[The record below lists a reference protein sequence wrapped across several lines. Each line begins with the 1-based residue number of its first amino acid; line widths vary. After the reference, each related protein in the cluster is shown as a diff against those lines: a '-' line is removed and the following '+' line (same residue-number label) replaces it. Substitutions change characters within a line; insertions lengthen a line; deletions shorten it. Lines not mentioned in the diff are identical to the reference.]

1 MVDRKIM
8 DLSKIMVS
16 CSEKYTSPIFHT
28 FSQQR
33 PSQNSRELQVFP
45 DEFHGEN
52 MVSGEGVPKTNP
64 LIHQNSI
71 EPIIHSLNHHILPY
85 VSPFQSLTG
94 WWLGTLIL
102 FFHSVGN
109 VIIPTD
115 ELIFFRGVGI
125 PPTR

>member
-16 CSEKYTSPIFHT
+16 CSEKYTSPIFYT

-52 MVSGEGVPKTNP
+52 MVSGEGVPNKTNP

-71 EPIIHSLNHHILPY
+71 EPIIHSLSHHILPY
-85 VSPFQSLTG
+85 VSPFQSITG
-94 WWLGTLIL
+94 WWFGTFFSHHIWDVIL
-102 FFHSVGN
+102 P
-109 VIIPTD
+109 ID
-115 ELIFFRGVGI
+115 
-125 PPTR
+125 

>member
-52 MVSGEGVPKTNP
+52 IVSGEGVPNKTNIKIP
-64 LIHQNSI
+64 LN
-71 EPIIHSLNHHILPY
+71 P
-85 VSPFQSLTG
+85 
-94 WWLGTLIL
+94 L
-102 FFHSVGN
+102 F
-109 VIIPTD
+109 IP
-115 ELIFFRGVGI
+115 
-125 PPTR
+125 